1 MHRRSL
7 IMLAVPPFL
16 HAATTCAAA
25 ESGAWQEDQRRWMI
39 YLPMCPVY

>member
-16 HAATTCAAA
+16 HAATA